1 MKRRPSFLRWL
12 FRRLLILAVLA
23 SAAWGASRYL
33 LPDVSI
39 YKRQNPD
46 RTAFMRLAEER
57 AREEGQ
63 PFSLSYTFVPLDRI
77 STYLVHAV
85 LLSEDAGFYGHH
97 GVDFEELKVAV
108 SRDLDAGRFAYGAST
123 LTQQLARNL
132 YLSPSKN
139 PFRKL
144 TEFLITRELEEKLGK
159 RRILELY
166 LNVVEWGDGVY
177 GAEAASRFYFHKAAA
192 DLTAEEAVS
201 LAVALPSP
209 RRYAPG
215 MDGKY
220 LSRQRRLVMARMRDK
235 GYVVDPAFSVAAST
249 IPAPVP
255 SHEDPQLGL

>member
-1 MKRRPSFLRWL
+1 MKRRSFLS
-12 FRRLLILAVLA
+12 RLTRSLTLLAILAALGWVACSL
-23 SAAWGASRYL
+23 W

-39 YKRQNPD
+39 YKRSNPE
-46 RTAFMRLAEER
+46 RTAYMRLAEER
-57 AREEGQ
+57 ALEEGK
-63 PFSLSYTFVPLDRI
+63 PLNLAYAFVPLDRI
-77 STYLVHAV
+77 SPSLVHAV

-132 YLSPSKN
+132 FLSPSKN

-144 TEFLITRELEEKLGK
+144 AEFLITRRLEETLGK
-159 RRILELY
+159 KRILELY

-177 GAEAASRFYFHKAAA
+177 GAEAASRFYFHIAAA
-192 DLTAEEAVS
+192 DLTPEEAVA

-235 GYVVDPAFSVAAST
+235 GWAEGPVLSVAAST
-249 IPAPVP
+249 TPAPAP
-255 SHEDPQLGL
+255 ARDDGQLGL